1 MRVPI
6 HSLEDR
12 QKRMA
17 LEKTAGPGKMIS
29 TSGYSTT
36 LALSTMRSLLA
47 LGKLRRGDGILSI
60 PASRQTTRLFA
71 HGRLTLASTGSSHE
85 KLALSEIYEPSE
97 DTCVKAFIR
106 FLAALAVTASN
117 PQTSGADA

>member
-1 MRVPI
+1 MWAVDTSDLELQNAVTKRKAESGGSKCLELRAEGQMRAPL
-6 HSLEDR
+6 HSEEDR

-60 PASRQTTRLFA
+60 PRL
-71 HGRLTLASTGSSHE
+71 HGKQRGS
-85 KLALSEIYEPSE
+85 LRM
-97 DTCVKAFIR
+97 V
-106 FLAALAVTASN
+106 
-117 PQTSGADA
+117 G